1 MCTSI
6 YVPIH
11 RLPDDNQFKG
21 ACQKSRRDERPQTGA
36 QAPGNSATAKEVPK
50 GRQRYKQFEI
60 KQVMFSVALS
70 GLSFVNA
77 LVPGVLPFGQA
88 QAESTP
94 VCGLSRLDFVDL
106 WFGAFPRTAIIAY
119 VEDNAMTI
127 IMTTSRDEA
136 PDGHSDGGFILIVS
150 YF

>member
-1 MCTSI
+1 MC
-6 YVPIH
+6 
-11 RLPDDNQFKG
+11 
-21 ACQKSRRDERPQTGA
+21 
-36 QAPGNSATAKEVPK
+36 
-50 GRQRYKQFEI
+50 
-60 KQVMFSVALS
+60 SVAHS

-127 IMTTSRDEA
+127 IMAISKDEA
-136 PDGHSDGGFILIVS
+136 PDGHSDGGFILIAS

>member
-21 ACQKSRRDERPQTGA
+21 ACQKSRRDERPQTGVLT
-36 QAPGNSATAKEVPK
+36 PGNCATTRKVPK

-77 LVPGVLPFGQA
+77 LVPGV
-88 QAESTP
+88 TP
-94 VCGLSRLDFVDL
+94 PSVVFRA
-106 WFGAFPRTAIIAY
+106 FGAYLTDSNIFLCLY
-119 VEDNAMTI
+119 VW
-127 IMTTSRDEA
+127 
-136 PDGHSDGGFILIVS
+136 HFK
-150 YF
+150 

>member
-21 ACQKSRRDERPQTGA
+21 ACQKSRRDERPQTGGLT
-36 QAPGNSATAKEVPK
+36 PGNCATTRKVPK

-60 KQVMFSVALS
+60 KQVMFSVAHS

-94 VCGLSRLDFVDL
+94 VCSLSRLDFVDL
-106 WFGAFPRTAIIAY
+106 WFGAYLTDSNIFLCLY
-119 VEDNAMTI
+119 VWHFN
-127 IMTTSRDEA
+127 
-136 PDGHSDGGFILIVS
+136 
-150 YF
+150 